1 MVNDQLTKSLIQ
13 VIDTSV
19 LFPHRLGAPFKR
31 ALRTLTA
38 EILGKIIQNDGM
50 IFNKSS
56 DNN

>member
-1 MVNDQLTKSLIQ
+1 MQ

-38 EILGKIIQNDGM
+38 EILGKIIQNDGRHL
-50 IFNKSS
+50 KKE
-56 DNN
+56 